1 MAVRASMTQI
11 ISRVRMMIF
20 DAAGASQ
27 FFDDQTIQDTCDESV
42 EFVRYEPLQIAPT
55 IINTASTNNQA
66 SVIFIEYF
74 SRFQWWES
82 DAVLQ
87 GIDIPTNAAW
97 KVLTPTQSD
106 YINGHWWFED
116 SSLEWTAPTV
126 PGQYPPVFVT
136 GKIYDLYLAAADL
149 LTFWGAGLASKF
161 DATVDGQ
168 TVRRSQLMQA
178 KFTLANQYKLK
189 AKPRSAKMVRNDIN
203 QDANARRM
211 RLLDSDD
218 LVKGA

>member
-1 MAVRASMTQI
+1 MPVRSSMTQI
-11 ISRVRMMIF
+11 ISRIRTMIF

-42 EFVRYEPLQIAPT
+42 DFVRYEQLQIAPN
-55 IINTASTNNQA
+55 ISNTASTNNQA
-66 SVIFIEYF
+66 TVVFIEYF
-74 SRFQWWES
+74 SRFHWWES

-97 KVLTPTQSD
+97 KVLTPSQSD
-106 YINGHWWFED
+106 FINGHWWFEP
-116 SSLEWTAPTV
+116 SATEFTAPTV
-126 PGQYPPVFVT
+126 PGQYPPVFAT
-136 GKIYDLYLAAADL
+136 GKVYDLNLAAADL
-149 LTFWGAGLASKF
+149 LTFWAAGLASKF

-178 KFTLANQYKLK
+178 KITLADMYRRK
-189 AKPRSAKMVRNDIN
+189 AKPKTVKMVRSDVA
-203 QDANARRM
+203 QGASARRM